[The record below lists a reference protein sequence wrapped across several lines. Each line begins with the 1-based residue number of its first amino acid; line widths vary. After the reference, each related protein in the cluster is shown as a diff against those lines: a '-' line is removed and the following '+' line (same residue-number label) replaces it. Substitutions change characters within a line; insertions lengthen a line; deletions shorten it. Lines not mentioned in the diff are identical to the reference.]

1 MSCANVFDIKRF
13 GINDGAG
20 IRTVLFL
27 KGCPLRCKWCQN
39 PEGLLPEIRLWYTPV
54 ACIGCKACLQ
64 ACPAG
69 ALGWD
74 EAGLTINHEACTR
87 CGACIRACPTGALRF
102 DARQMCVD
110 DALAEI
116 EKDRVF
122 FESSGGGVT
131 LSGGEC
137 TASPAFSL
145 EVLGDCRESGIDTAM
160 ETCLH
165 APPATMD
172 AFAKGCS
179 RIIADLKLLD
189 PMRHKQATGVDNAL
203 ILENFERLAKSGV
216 NLLIRIPLIP
226 GYTADAENIR
236 GLAAYIAGVNRD
248 IPVELLNFNP
258 MCREKYDAMRQAYAL
273 DATQQALPNEDVQR
287 FRQWMVDAGLT
298 VL

>member
-1 MSCANVFDIKRF
+1 MSSANVFDIKRF

-39 PEGLLPEIRLWYTPV
+39 PEGLLPKIFLWYSPA
-54 ACIGCKACLQ
+54 ACVGCKACIQ

-74 EAGLTINHEACTR
+74 EGGIVIGHAACTR
-87 CGACIRACPTGALRF
+87 CGACIQACPTGALRF
-102 DARQMCVD
+102 DARCMNTEE
-110 DALAEI
+110 ALAEI

-145 EVLGDCRESGIDTAM
+145 ELLDACRAKGIDTAI
-160 ETCLH
+160 ETCMH

-172 AFAKGCS
+172 AFAKSSGKV
-179 RIIADLKLLD
+179 IADLKLID
-189 PMRHKQATGVDNAL
+189 PARHRQATGVDNTL
-203 ILENFERLAKSGV
+203 IWENFTRLAGADT
-216 NLLIRIPLIP
+216 NLLVRVPLIP
-226 GYTADAENIR
+226 GYTADKENLR
-236 GLAAYIAGVNRD
+236 GIADAIARVNPR

-258 MCREKYDAMRQAYAL
+258 MCREKYAAMRQAYAL
-273 DATQQALPNEDVQR
+273 DASVQALPPGELERMRGWVADS
-287 FRQWMVDAGLT
+287 GLT